1 MFETTRASFLFRYYP
16 GGWDVVSKLT
26 RVLGIAIVLIMLLGS
41 IGNVAVAQ
49 QGAQTGTSTQSGAQ
63 QGPAQAE
70 PALEPVVE
78 EPVVEEVVVEE
89 PVVEQA
95 AVQETVV
102 EEVVV
107 EETVAEEAVVEEPA
121 VETAAQ
127 APAAQSQSQQA
138 PANAQTAQAPVVEQ
152 APVNDVAPATTEQ
165 TITTSATNQTRA
177 RAQGGNRGS
186 GTTAPRPQAP
196 PPSTAPKPTPKP
208 PTGNGGGTVTG
219 PISVV
224 VDLSQQMA
232 YVYSGGKVIRST
244 AVNTGK
250 RGFET
255 PTGTF
260 YINSKYRYDDM
271 RGREGGE
278 AWDVRN
284 VPYAMYFTNR
294 GHALHGA
301 PWARSFGSPR
311 SHGCVN
317 LPMDFAAWLFN
328 NSKIGTKV
336 IVQR

>member
-1 MFETTRASFLFRYYP
+1 MT
-16 GGWDVVSKLT
+16 KLT

-49 QGAQTGTSTQSGAQ
+49 QGTQTGASTQSGAQ
-63 QGPAQAE
+63 PGPAQAE
-70 PALEPVVE
+70 PTL
-78 EPVVEEVVVEE
+78 EPVVEEVVVEK

-102 EEVVV
+102 
-107 EETVAEEAVVEEPA
+107 VEEPV
-121 VETAAQ
+121 VETAAQVQ

-138 PANAQTAQAPVVEQ
+138 PANAQAAQAPVAQ
-152 APVNDVAPATTEQ
+152 TPVTEVAPATTEQ
-165 TITTSATNQTRA
+165 TITTSATNQTTA
-177 RAQGGNRGS
+177 SAQGGNQRPG
-186 GTTAPRPQAP
+186 TAPRPTPKPQAP
-196 PPSTAPKPTPKP
+196 PPPASKP
-208 PTGNGGGTVTG
+208 PTGNGGGTITG

-224 VDLSQQMA
+224 VDLSQQTA

-244 AVNTGK
+244 LVNTGK
-250 RGFET
+250 SGFAT

-278 AWDVRN
+278 SWDVRN

-301 PWARSFGSPR
+301 PWAKSFGTPR

-328 NSKIGTKV
+328 NAKVGTKV